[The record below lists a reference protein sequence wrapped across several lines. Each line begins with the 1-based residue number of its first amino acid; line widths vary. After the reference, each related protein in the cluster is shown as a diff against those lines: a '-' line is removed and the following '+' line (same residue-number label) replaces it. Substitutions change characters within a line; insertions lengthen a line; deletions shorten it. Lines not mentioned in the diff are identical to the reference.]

1 MESTD
6 SSLKELEKGFGNIR
20 KTSKEQTGSC
30 IAGKWRSDEE
40 EQETA
45 VDVLTFSI
53 KLAEKS
59 KFSSVLE
66 EPEAKSQRAGS
77 VHYVI
82 YIVSKRLIENNFF
95 FFLKKKEGRGEK
107 VKKKEK
113 QKEER
118 KTTSLK
124 IDICYSMILL

>member
-6 SSLKELEKGFGNIR
+6 SSLKESEKGFGNIR
-20 KTSKEQTGSC
+20 KNSKEQTGTC
-30 IAGKWRSDEE
+30 IAGKCWSDEE

-45 VDVLTFSI
+45 VDVLTLSS

-82 YIVSKRLIENNFF
+82 YIVSKRLIENK
-95 FFLKKKEGRGEK
+95 LKKKKEGRGEK

-124 IDICYSMILL
+124 IDIRYSMILF

>member
-95 FFLKKKEGRGEK
+95 FFLKKKGRKGREG
-107 VKKKEK
+107 KEK
-113 QKEER
+113 R
-118 KTTSLK
+118 KTERREKDHITQNRYML
-124 IDICYSMILL
+124 